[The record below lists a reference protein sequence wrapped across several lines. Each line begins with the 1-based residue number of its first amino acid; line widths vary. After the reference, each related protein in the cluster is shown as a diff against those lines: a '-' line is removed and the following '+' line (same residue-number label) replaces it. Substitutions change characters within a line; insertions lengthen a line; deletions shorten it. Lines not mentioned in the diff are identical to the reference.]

1 MNKYKITFFFAFT
14 LMQSYAQNPVTDSL
28 QQQFL
33 RFTQNSF
40 TEKVYLHTDRNFYIA
55 GEILWFKAYITDDIL
70 NAPSD
75 LSKLA
80 YVDVIDISNKVFLQT
95 KIAIKSGK
103 GNGSLYLPVNM
114 PSGKYKIRSYTNW
127 MKNAD
132 AAFYFEKAFTVVNAQ
147 STAGLIV
154 ADTAT
159 QYDIQFFPEGGNLV
173 RDVESKVAFRMT
185 DKNGKGVQAFTGIV
199 LNENRDTIAVFNPS
213 RFGIGYFNFTPPDTH
228 LYKAYITTPSGST
241 IVKDLPAAMEDGY
254 TMKLRKAGHGQVEV
268 IVHSR
273 NTGNTESVVNLLV
286 HTRGSVKNV
295 QTKTIQNGNAHFTI
309 AEDILGDGISH
320 FTVFT
325 NLRQPVCERLYFKNP
340 LNRLVIDAKTNEA
353 GYGMRKKVS
362 VDVNSADIDNESIPA
377 SMSLAV
383 YRVDSLQTRE
393 PSDIFS
399 YLWLSADLK
408 GAVESPSWYF
418 SGSDSTGEA
427 MDNLMLTHG
436 WRRFAWAAIQQSRL
450 PSYKFLPEYT
460 GHIITGKITDSATRK
475 PLADVLIYLSVP
487 GDHTQFYA
495 SRSDANGNIRF
506 YTREVY
512 GPGEV
517 ILQPEGFS
525 VSSYTIEINTPFQ
538 DQFSAEP
545 LAVLQLSG
553 ELKNAIEQNSIN
565 AQVQR
570 KFLTNQL
577 KIYNLPQTDSIAF
590 YGKPDEKYLLDDY
603 TRFTTM
609 EEVLREYVS
618 GVLVGRAKGK
628 FHLNVIDVVNDRL
641 FKDNPLVLLDGV
653 PVLDMD
659 DIMSYDPLKI
669 RKLEL
674 VKRRYY
680 YGPLVVDG
688 ILNFT
693 TYKGNLQEF
702 EMDDRAVI
710 LDYEGMQWQREF
722 YSPLYETEA
731 QAASRLPDFRNLL
744 YWAPDVVTNKDGLTA
759 LTFYTGDVKGK
770 YIGVIEGISADGK
783 AGSSTFGFEVTGNDQ

>member
-1 MNKYKITFFFAFT
+1 MKYKITFFFVFI

-28 QQQFL
+28 QQQFS
-33 RFTQNSF
+33 RFTQNTF

-55 GEILWFKAYITDDIL
+55 GEILWFKAYITDGIL
-70 NAPSD
+70 NAPAD
-75 LSKLA
+75 LSKVA

-95 KIAIKSGK
+95 KIALKSGK
-103 GNGSLYLPVNM
+103 GNGSLYLPANM
-114 PSGKYKIRSYTNW
+114 PSGKYKIRTYTNW

-147 STAGLIV
+147 STAGLVV
-154 ADTAT
+154 AGTT
-159 QYDIQFFPEGGNLV
+159 PEYDIQFFPEGGNLV
-173 RDVESKVAFRMT
+173 KNVESKVAFRMT

-199 LNENRDTIAVFNPS
+199 LNQNRDTIAVFNPS
-213 RFGIGYFNFTPPDTH
+213 RFGIGYFNFTPADTR
-228 LYKAYITTPSGST
+228 LYKAYITTPSGRT
-241 IVKDLPAAMEDGY
+241 IVKDLPAAMEEGY
-254 TMKLRKAGHGQVEV
+254 TMKLRKADQGQVEV
-268 IVHSR
+268 TVHSR
-273 NTGNTESVVNLLV
+273 NTGNTASAVYLFI
-286 HTRGSVKNV
+286 HTRGLVKNV
-295 QTKTIQNGNAHFTI
+295 QTKVLQNSSAHFII

-320 FTVFT
+320 FTVFN

-340 LNRLVIDAKTNEA
+340 LNRLVIHAKTNVP
-353 GYGMRKKVS
+353 GYGMRKKVN
-362 VDVNSADIDNESIPA
+362 VDVNSADSHNESIPA
-377 SMSLAV
+377 NMSLAV
-383 YRVDSLQTRE
+383 YRLDSLQTSE
-393 PSDIFS
+393 QSDIFS

-408 GAVESPSWYF
+408 GTVESPSWYF
-418 SGSDSTGEA
+418 SGSDSTAEA

-436 WRRFAWAAIQQSRL
+436 WRRFAWTAIQQNRL
-450 PSYKFLPEYT
+450 PTYKFLPEYT

-475 PLADVLIYLSVP
+475 PLTDVIVYLSVP
-487 GDHTQFYA
+487 GDRTQFYA
-495 SRSDANGNIRF
+495 SSSDANGNIRF
-506 YTREVY
+506 YTREAY

-525 VSSYTIEINTPFQ
+525 VSSYNIDINTPFQ
-538 DQFSAEP
+538 DQFSTKP
-545 LAVLQLSG
+545 LAALQLSSG
-553 ELKNAIEQNSIN
+553 FKNAIEQNSIN

-570 KFLTNQL
+570 KFLADQL
-577 KIYNLPQTDSIAF
+577 RIYNLPQTDSIAF
-590 YGKPDEKYLLDDY
+590 YGRPDEKYLLDDY

-628 FHLNVIDVVNDRL
+628 FHLNVIDVVNNRL

-653 PVLDMD
+653 PVHDMD
-659 DIMSYDPLKI
+659 RIMSYDPLKI

-693 TYKGNLQEF
+693 TYKGNLPEF
-702 EMDDRAVI
+702 EVDSRAVI

-744 YWAPDVVTNKDGLTA
+744 YWCPDVITGKDGRAA
-759 LTFYTGDVKGK
+759 LTFFTGDVKGK
-770 YIGVIEGISADGK
+770 YIGVIEGMSAGGK
-783 AGSSTFGFEVTGNDQ
+783 AGSSTFGFEVKGSDQ

>member
-1 MNKYKITFFFAFT
+1 MKYKITFFFVFI

-28 QQQFL
+28 QQQFS
-33 RFTQNSF
+33 RFTQNTF

-55 GEILWFKAYITDDIL
+55 GEILWFKAYITDGIL
-70 NAPSD
+70 NAPAD
-75 LSKLA
+75 LSKVA

-95 KIAIKSGK
+95 KIALKSGK
-103 GNGSLYLPVNM
+103 GNGSLYLPANM

-147 STAGLIV
+147 STAGLVV
-154 ADTAT
+154 AGTT
-159 QYDIQFFPEGGNLV
+159 PEYDIQFFPEGGNLV
-173 RDVESKVAFRMT
+173 KNVESKVAFRMT
-185 DKNGKGVQAFTGIV
+185 DKNGKGVQAFSGIV
-199 LNENRDTIAVFNPS
+199 LNQNRDTIAVFNPS
-213 RFGIGYFNFTPPDTH
+213 RFGIGYFNFTPADTH

-241 IVKDLPAAMEDGY
+241 VVKDLPAAMEEGY
-254 TMKLRKAGHGQVEV
+254 TMKLRKADQGQVEV
-268 IVHSR
+268 TVHSR
-273 NTGNTESVVNLLV
+273 NTGNTASAVYLFI
-286 HTRGSVKNV
+286 HTRGLVKNV
-295 QTKTIQNGNAHFTI
+295 QTKVLQNSSAHFII

-320 FTVFT
+320 FTVFN

-340 LNRLVIDAKTNEA
+340 LNRLVIHAKTNVP
-353 GYGMRKKVS
+353 GYGMRKKVN
-362 VDVNSADIDNESIPA
+362 VDVNSADSHNESIPA
-377 SMSLAV
+377 NMSLAV
-383 YRVDSLQTRE
+383 YRLDSLQTSE
-393 PSDIFS
+393 QSDIFS

-408 GAVESPSWYF
+408 GTVESPSWYF
-418 SGSDSTGEA
+418 SGSDSTAEA

-436 WRRFAWAAIQQSRL
+436 WRRFAWTAIQQNRL
-450 PSYKFLPEYT
+450 PTYKFLPEYT

-475 PLADVLIYLSVP
+475 PLTDVIVYLSVP
-487 GDHTQFYA
+487 GDRTQFYA
-495 SRSDANGNIRF
+495 SSSDANGNIRF
-506 YTREVY
+506 YTREAY

-525 VSSYTIEINTPFQ
+525 VSSYNIDINTPFQ
-538 DQFSAEP
+538 DQFSTKP
-545 LAVLQLSG
+545 LAALQLSAG
-553 ELKNAIEQNSIN
+553 LKNAIEQNSIN

-570 KFLTNQL
+570 KFLADQL
-577 KIYNLPQTDSIAF
+577 RIYNLPQTDSIAF
-590 YGKPDEKYLLDDY
+590 YGRPDEKYLLDDY

-628 FHLNVIDVVNDRL
+628 FHLNVIDVVNNRL

-653 PVLDMD
+653 PVHDMD
-659 DIMSYDPLKI
+659 RIMSYDPLKI

-693 TYKGNLQEF
+693 TYKGNLPEF
-702 EMDDRAVI
+702 EVDSRAVI

-744 YWAPDVVTNKDGLTA
+744 YWCPDVITGKDGRA
-759 LTFYTGDVKGK
+759 VLTFFTGDVKGK
-770 YIGVIEGISADGK
+770 YIGVIEGMSAGGK
-783 AGSSTFGFEVTGNDQ
+783 AGSSTFGFEVKGSDQ